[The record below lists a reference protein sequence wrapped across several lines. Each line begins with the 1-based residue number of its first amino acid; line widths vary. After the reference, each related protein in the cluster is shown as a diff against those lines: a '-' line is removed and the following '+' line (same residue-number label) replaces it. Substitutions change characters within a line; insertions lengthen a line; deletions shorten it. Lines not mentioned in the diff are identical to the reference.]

1 MFVRKTA
8 RRQLAREKDNYTTY
22 HYGNFTQRRRNTV
35 KKKEVFCEWIADLD
49 INDSDRERVSDN
61 VVLAMKANC
70 GWLQAVGSLK

>member
-1 MFVRKTA
+1 M
-8 RRQLAREKDNYTTY
+8 
-22 HYGNFTQRRRNTV
+22 

>member
-1 MFVRKTA
+1 M
-8 RRQLAREKDNYTTY
+8 
-22 HYGNFTQRRRNTV
+22 

-61 VVLAMKANC
+61 VILAMKANC